1 MRKSFLFL
9 MAVFI
14 TTIIQA
20 QTLRL
25 NRAQAVADIDTLI
38 YTLNEVHPNMFSVC
52 NQGDYLRAVYKVKN
66 ALPDSLSKVEFYKR
80 IAPLISMIG
89 DGHTIIGFPYE
100 IFNDSTMLRMPMFL
114 DVDSNDSTMHVN
126 ACIDGIVPIGAKV
139 LSINGNSYK
148 SIVKNM
154 MRYESG
160 EQPFFRLYKLSYSN
174 TALFQI
180 LYFADKYKVKY
191 EYNGKVSEAVLKA
204 LSRDCYKNRL
214 VKKKIDNKSETS
226 EYSFRI
232 LDGKSIAVMD
242 FNVFRNE
249 KRFQAFA
256 DSMFTALNKK
266 HIKNLIIDIR
276 RNGGGVSSIGDELF
290 QYISPVAFQQF
301 GRSIMRITPMTQ
313 KLLHE
318 KASLGLWYNEDPLIQ
333 LRSNP
338 LRFNGKVFLL
348 ISHYT
353 FSSAASFSWA
363 FKYFKMGTVIG
374 EESGGMN
381 VCFGDMLSFR
391 LPNSNLALGI
401 SYKRFWQYGAN
412 EQDIHGTIPDYKV
425 PQKDAL
431 DYTLK
436 LLVGR

>member
-1 MRKSFLFL
+1 L
-9 MAVFI
+9 
-14 TTIIQA
+14 QA

-25 NRAQAVADIDTLI
+25 SRAQALADIDTLV

-66 ALPDSLSKVEFYKR
+66 ALPDSLSKVEFYKH
-80 IAPLISMIG
+80 IAPLIPMIG

-100 IFNDSTMLRMPMFL
+100 IFSDSTMLRMPMFL

-126 ACIDGIVPIGAKV
+126 ACVDGIVPIGAKI
-139 LSINGNSYK
+139 LFINGSSYK
-148 SIVKNM
+148 SIIENM

-160 EQPFFRLYKLSYSN
+160 ERSFFRLYKLAYSN

-180 LYFADKYKVKY
+180 LYSADEYKVKY
-191 EYNGKVSEAVLKA
+191 EYDGKVSEVFLKA
-204 LSRDCYKNRL
+204 LPRDSYKNRL
-214 VKKKIDNKSETS
+214 VKKETENKNETA

-232 LDGKSIAVMD
+232 LDGKSTAVMD
-242 FNVFRNE
+242 FNTFHNE
-249 KRFQAFA
+249 KHFQTFT
-256 DSMFTALNKK
+256 DSMFTVLKKK

-276 RNGGGVSSIGDELF
+276 KNGGGVSSIGDELF
-290 QYISPVAFQQF
+290 QYISPVPFQQF
-301 GRSIMRITPMTQ
+301 GRSVMRITPTTQ
-313 KLLHE
+313 KLLHR
-318 KASLGLWYNEDPLIQ
+318 KASLGLWYDEDPLIQ
-333 LRSNP
+333 LRSNS
-338 LRFNGKVFLL
+338 LRFEGKVFLL

-391 LPNSNLALGI
+391 LPNSKLALGI
-401 SYKRFWQYGAN
+401 SYKHFWQYGAN
-412 EQDIHGTIPDYKV
+412 EQDIHGTIPDYEV

-431 DYTLK
+431 DYALK
-436 LLVGR
+436 LAVGR